1 MADLIRLIFPDGT
14 SREFPGG
21 ITAAEVAATIGPG
34 LAKAALAASLDG
46 ALMDL
51 SRPLERDGQIEL
63 LTFESRRGKEVFWH
77 STAHIMAEAVQDLF
91 PGTRLAIGPPI
102 EEGFYYD
109 FDKPEPFAEEDLAR
123 IERRMQEIIDA
134 DLPFERQECS
144 PQEARALFTQ
154 KGESYKQE
162 ILSQLDNPGESISLY
177 THGSFIDL
185 CRGPHV
191 PSTGRIRAFKLLSVA
206 GAYWRDAEGNPQL
219 QRIYGVSYPDRKLLE
234 DFLKRREEA
243 ARRDHRKL
251 GRELD
256 LFSLQDEGGAGL
268 VFWHPKGA
276 LVRHIIETFWRAEH
290 LKNGYELVYSP
301 HVARLS
307 LWQRSGHTDFYAE
320 SMYPPFD
327 IEGNLYQL
335 KPMNCPFHILIY
347 KSRLHSYRELPLRW
361 AELGT
366 VYRYERSGVLHGLMR
381 VRGFTQDD
389 AHIFCTKDGIEQ
401 EISRTLEFSL
411 YMLRAFGF
419 SDFKV
424 YLSTRPVKS
433 IGDEADWEKAE
444 RSLRGALETV
454 GVDFQVDQGAGAFYG
469 PKIDICV
476 KDAIGREWQ
485 CTTIQFD
492 FNLSERFDLT
502 YVGADGNRHRP
513 FLVHRALLGSLERFL
528 GVLIEHHAGAFP
540 TWLSPVQAVVLPIVE
555 AVNEYATRVHE
566 RLRGAGVRALL
577 DGRSEKINLKI
588 REAETQKVPYMLII
602 GAREA
607 ETGSVTVRRHGH
619 KEQEVVDVDTA
630 ISDIVR
636 QDKERT
642 S

>member
-1 MADLIRLIFPDGT
+1 MADYIRLKFPDE
-14 SREFPGG
+14 SVREFPRGV
-21 ITAAEVAATIGPG
+21 TAAEVAASVGPG
-34 LAKAALAASLDG
+34 LARAALAASLDG
-46 ALMDL
+46 QVVDL
-51 SRPLERDGQIEL
+51 NLPLESDGQFEV
-63 LTFESRRGKEVFWH
+63 LTFDSRRGKEVFWH
-77 STAHIMAEAVQDLF
+77 STAHIMAQAVQELF
-91 PGTRLAIGPPI
+91 PGTKLAIGPPI

-109 FDKPEPFAEEDLAR
+109 FDTPEPFVEEDLAR

-134 DLPFERQECS
+134 DIAFIRRECS
-144 PQEARALFTQ
+144 HLEARSLFAD
-154 KGESYKQE
+154 KAEPYKLE
-162 ILSQLDNPGESISLY
+162 ILEQLNNPEEKISLY
-177 THGSFIDL
+177 ADGDFVDL

-191 PSTGRIRAFKLLSVA
+191 PSTGRIKAFKLLSVA
-206 GAYWRDAEGNPQL
+206 GAYWKNAEGNPQL
-219 QRIYGVSYPDRKLLE
+219 QRIYGVSYPDRKLL
-234 DFLKRREEA
+234 DDYLKRREEA

-389 AHIFCTKDGIEQ
+389 AHIFCTKESIEA
-401 EISRTLEFSL
+401 EISRTLDFSL
-411 YMLRAFGF
+411 YMLRSFGF
-419 SDFKV
+419 SQYKI
-424 YLSTRPVKS
+424 YLSTRPEKS
-433 IGDEADWEKAE
+433 IGEEADWEKAE
-444 RSLRGALETV
+444 RSLRGALEQAK
-454 GVDFQVDQGAGAFYG
+454 VDYQVDQGAGAFYG

-528 GVLIEHHAGAFP
+528 GVLIEHYAGAFP
-540 TWLSPVQAVVLPIVE
+540 VWLSPVQAVVLPIVE
-555 AVNEYATRVHE
+555 AVNDYGRQVHE
-566 RLRGAGVRALL
+566 KLRAAGVRSEL
-577 DGRSEKINLKI
+577 DDRSEKINLKI
-588 REAETQKVPYMLII
+588 REAETGKVPYMLVV

-607 ETGSVTVRRHGH
+607 ETGRVTVRRHGR
-619 KEQEVVDVDTA
+619 KDQEILEVERA
-630 ISDIVR
+630 IADIVSED
-636 QDKERT
+636 QART
-642 S
+642 C